1 VSFCVFQAVG
11 SSVMNASPTSD
22 LNPLLLAAGCWLTL
36 ASHGNMFSFFYHTG
50 RNNMMKTVTVN

>member
-1 VSFCVFQAVG
+1 VFQAVG

-36 ASHGNMFSFFYHTG
+36 ASLGNMFSFFHHTG
-50 RNNMMKTVTVN
+50 KNTMTKTINSKLMI